1 MLPRRLD
8 PLGPEEIQEH
18 PEVAQHRPGLVV
30 GDRLIPQGL
39 LLGRGELEFLHRR
52 SLGNLGLAF
61 RLGCACSKLTP
72 EEPPLPPLRNCQ
84 FAEHLY
90 RLRGVFCWKTQ
101 GFQGEG
107 GDATTSGGIMA
118 G

>member
-1 MLPRRLD
+1 MIVFAAGVLR
-8 PLGPEEIQEH
+8 QT
-18 PEVAQHRPGLVV
+18 VADWAADLVGQV
-30 GDRLIPQGL
+30 T
-39 LLGRGELEFLHRR
+39 H
-52 SLGNLGLAF
+52 S
-61 RLGCACSKLTP
+61 
-72 EEPPLPPLRNCQ
+72 CQ

>member
-1 MLPRRLD
+1 MFI
-8 PLGPEEIQEH
+8 GSF
-18 PEVAQHRPGLVV
+18 
-30 GDRLIPQGL
+30 L
-39 LLGRGELEFLHRR
+39 LHDLMRR
-52 SLGNLGLAF
+52 SLVLVSPFHVYF
-61 RLGCACSKLTP
+61 RSVRYP
-72 EEPPLPPLRNCQ
+72 NCQ